1 MYLQSIFGGHR
12 NHGSEVLA
20 EFNLLNIETNSEKV
34 RNRRNIQTSW
44 KLLVWKWLLFVTYLA
59 WPLHEIIQN
68 NFYWYCIFC
77 PVFFAFCYDDKQFE
91 KQSFTKH
98 PNLLHWGSTYT
109 QKAHI
114 FITLKAHTLT
124 ILITV
129 PLLYTFLNN
138 QSSIKTPAFLLYLSL
153 DTLTLESRIDI
164 PPHSQTPPIPTLLQ
178 LNFEKSKMEKKTFE
192 HLFSIQD
199 FVSY

>member
-20 EFNLLNIETNSEKV
+20 EFNLLNIETNSKKV
-34 RNRRNIQTSW
+34 RNSRIIQTSW

-59 WPLHEIIQN
+59 WPLHEILQN

-91 KQSFTKH
+91 KQYS
-98 PNLLHWGSTYT
+98 NLLHWPSTYT
-109 QKAHI
+109 QKANI
-114 FITLKAHTLT
+114 FCTLKAHTLT
-124 ILITV
+124 IVIAV

-138 QSSIKTPAFLLYLSL
+138 QSSIKIPAFLLYLSQ
-153 DTLTLESRIDI
+153 DTLTLESRIDV
-164 PPHSQTPPIPTLLQ
+164 PPHPQTPPMFFFLVFHPGQ
-178 LNFEKSKMEKKTFE
+178 LYSNPPAIKFRK
-192 HLFSIQD
+192 I
-199 FVSY
+199 